1 MLNQAIVENNAITGA
16 DRGPIDEPTSTT
28 AAFFDITE
36 ETDALYAQA
45 NFDYGIFRGNLGM
58 RYVDTS
64 IKSKGNSVVNDEVTP
79 TTSTSSY
86 DYWLP
91 RFNLVAE
98 VRGCTPAR
106 WLV

>member
-36 ETDALYAQA
+36 ETDALDTHRRI
-45 NFDYGIFRGNLGM
+45 FDYGIFRGNLGM

-91 RFNLVAE
+91 RFNLLL
-98 VRGCTPAR
+98 RR
-106 WLV
+106 